1 MAPKPLISPDRRCV
15 FEPQCTHLT
24 MTRLY
29 DPCLLCL
36 ICRRPGPNGWLYLC
50 TQDREDL
57 IEHAVCRGEVASFD
71 VLGQQLSEH
80 LTIRKGS
87 PAARHDRLSLLK
99 EMTPEQMTTY
109 HPDQIATLLRQREN
123 VKDIIQLQRLRSDST
138 EISSR
143 RTYSTAFEGV
153 PGPFEYRK
161 PWLRTLN
168 EECQY
173 RVCPRCRPALADR
186 AFLSLNAVAEGEIPP
201 TAAVGFGFHT
211 MGERPVFDVESMRDF
226 GLAAQQRPLPPT
238 PKHSSQG
245 RGHFR
250 SSESIRQL
258 FGRSSDHPQTDN
270 SSDDAQDQGSTPG
283 SLKHSPRCGNLGIYT
298 ESEDGVGMKTLSSP
312 IRPLPGSPIPTTKM
326 EPPAKTDPDTNK
338 KSSVSDKS
346 SSTTPD
352 ILSNRESDAGRRG
365 KGRRPSANVA
375 NEDASPPSNQT
386 DPRAETPPRKSTK
399 FASSPL
405 KVGHGVAILEES
417 VQLGVPDVVT
427 HV

>member
-1 MAPKPLISPDRRCV
+1 MAPKPLTSPDRRCV

-36 ICRRPGPNGWLYLC
+36 ICRRPGPNGWLYFC

-71 VLGQQLSEH
+71 VLGQQLSEQ

-99 EMTPEQMTTY
+99 EMTPEQMATY

-123 VKDIIQLQRLRSDST
+123 VKEIIQLQRLRSDST
-138 EISSR
+138 EIMSR
-143 RTYSTAFEGV
+143 RTYSTAFEGA
-153 PGPFEYRK
+153 PGLFEYRK
-161 PWLRTLN
+161 PWLRTLT

-186 AFLSLNAVAEGEIPP
+186 AFLSLNAVAQGEIPP

-211 MGERPVFDVESMRDF
+211 MGERPVFDAESMRDF

-238 PKHSSQG
+238 PKDSSHG

-258 FGRSSDHPQTDN
+258 FGKSGDKHQTDKP
-270 SSDDAQDQGSTPG
+270 SDDAQDKGSTQG

-298 ESEDGVGMKTLSSP
+298 ESEDGVGIKTLSSP
-312 IRPLPGSPIPTTKM
+312 IRPLPGSPISMDPS
-326 EPPAKTDPDTNK
+326 AKTDPDTK
-338 KSSVSDKS
+338 KNSSVSDKS
-346 SSTTPD
+346 SSTAPD
-352 ILSNRESDAGRRG
+352 TLSDCESDAARDDEGYQLF
-365 KGRRPSANVA
+365 A
-375 NEDASPPSNQT
+375 NEDATPPSKQT
-386 DPRAETPPRKSTK
+386 DPRAETPSRKSTK
-399 FASSPL
+399 FAASPL